1 MIRPSTL
8 VFRTIF
14 IVLYRFLGST
24 VRVVGDPLDD
34 PRERLRGYRRE
45 GKHVIFGVWHGMSTV
60 NIFWYR
66 HRGGSAL
73 VEDSWRG
80 DVLAGVLNHFG
91 FRDFRISTGH
101 RPRKSERG
109 VLGFVRF
116 LRQGH
121 DGSIAMDGPAGPA
134 RVPKPGILH
143 IAARSGL
150 PILPSGAF
158 YTRSIRL
165 GKRWDGFEIPL
176 PFSRCHVAFG
186 DPIFVPPTYRAA
198 ETELIE
204 TIRVATEHAGE
215 AARRAAREY
224 RRR

>member
-1 MIRPSTL
+1 MVRPSTL
-8 VFRTIF
+8 LFRTIF
-14 IVLYRFLGST
+14 IVLYRFLGAT
-24 VRVVGDPLDD
+24 NRVVAEPI
-34 PRERLRGYRRE
+34 ERFRRYHRE

-66 HRGGSAL
+66 HQGGSAL

-91 FRDFRISTGH
+91 FRDFRISTGQ

-109 VLGFVRF
+109 VLGFVRY

-134 RVPKPGILH
+134 RTPKPGILH

-150 PILPSGAF
+150 PIIPTGAY
-158 YTRSIRL
+158 YTRSFRF
-165 GKRWDGFEIPL
+165 GKRWDAFEVPF
-176 PFSRCHVAFG
+176 PFSRCYIVFG
-186 DPIFVPPTYRAA
+186 DPIVIPPTYRGN
-198 ETELIE
+198 ETELLE
-204 TIRVATEHAGE
+204 TLRFETEKAS
-215 AARRAAREY
+215 AAAKRAAREY